1 MKYQKEQWIAAYKK
15 AVSDLNTDKPTSG
28 LPCAIAG
35 LRTIRGWLLEDVGPK
50 PTVESIRKSFSE
62 LIEELSTA
70 KGVDDGFLSNASAA
84 AKAAGFKGTEGAI
97 SKLVD

>member
-15 AVSDLNTDKPTSG
+15 AVNDLNTDKPTSG
-28 LPCAIAG
+28 LPCAIAS
-35 LRTIRGWLLEDVGPK
+35 LRCIRDWLLAENAK
-50 PTVESIRKSFSE
+50 PTPESIKKSFSE
-62 LIEELSTA
+62 MIQEFSTA